1 MKEKASMPNIAPT
14 VTADYVEMDSVK
26 VSTIPNQG
34 SLIKRISE
42 SGQINISNLSQQEIE
57 KYSNMTKSLVV
68 TDINSISNYG
78 SDLQNTMTK
87 YSNDFLKSVRA
98 SQCGE
103 VGGLINNL
111 LQELGYVDIKDFDET
126 SKLKKFLRSLP
137 LIGRMVKSVEQQLA
151 KYDTIVNNVDAIS
164 KKITATRLLAL
175 RDNSNLQ
182 VMFENNLEYGK
193 QIEELIIAGKI
204 KLQEIETKLN
214 EMQSN
219 PEAYEAHEIQDLQS
233 FKNTLE
239 RRIADMLTL
248 RFIIKQSLPQ
258 IRTVQYN
265 NLAVADKAQTI
276 ISTTIPIW
284 RNQLSIAVALKNQ
297 RESIKAQNLVT
308 ETTNE
313 MLLRNSEVLK
323 ENSIFAAKEN
333 ERGVVDIETLRKT
346 TESLISTFQEVK
358 KIHEEAS
365 ANRAATEQEI
375 LRIEKELE
383 DSMTTMLKH

>member
-1 MKEKASMPNIAPT
+1 MKEKVSMPNIAPT
-14 VTADYVEMDSVK
+14 VTADFVEMDSVK
-26 VSTIPNQG
+26 VSTMPNQG
-34 SLIKRISE
+34 SLMKRISE
-42 SGQINISNLSQQEIE
+42 SGQINISNLSQQEID
-57 KYSNMTKSLVV
+57 KYSNMTKSLIV

-78 SDLQNTMTK
+78 ADLQNTMTK

-103 VGGLINNL
+103 VGDLINNL
-111 LQELGYVDIKDFDET
+111 LQELGYVDIKDFEET

-137 LIGRMVKSVEQQLA
+137 LIGRMVKTVEQQLA

-193 QIEELIIAGKI
+193 QVEELIIAGKI
-204 KLQEIETKLN
+204 KLQEIEEKLN

-284 RNQLSIAVALKNQ
+284 RNQLSIAVVLKNQ

-365 ANRAATEQEI
+365 ANRAAAEQEI
-375 LRIEKELE
+375 IRIEKELE
-383 DSMTTMLKH
+383 DSMTSMIKH

>member
-204 KLQEIETKLN
+204 KLQEIEEKLN

-276 ISTTIPIW
+276 ITTTIPIW

-375 LRIEKELE
+375 IRIEKELE
-383 DSMTTMLKH
+383 DSMTSMIKH

>member
-1 MKEKASMPNIAPT
+1 MKEKVSMPNIAPT
-14 VTADYVEMDSVK
+14 VTADFVEMDSVK
-26 VSTIPNQG
+26 VSTMPNQG
-34 SLIKRISE
+34 SLMKRISE
-42 SGQINISNLSQQEIE
+42 SGQINISNLSQQEID
-57 KYSNMTKSLVV
+57 KYSNMTKSLIV

-78 SDLQNTMTK
+78 ADLQNTMTK

-103 VGGLINNL
+103 VGDLINNL

-137 LIGRMVKSVEQQLA
+137 LIGRMVKTVEQQLA

-193 QIEELIIAGKI
+193 QVEELIIAGKI
-204 KLQEIETKLN
+204 KLQEIEEKLN

-284 RNQLSIAVALKNQ
+284 RNQLSFAVALKNQ

-346 TESLISTFQEVK
+346 TESLIETFQEVK

-365 ANRAATEQEI
+365 ANRAAAEQEI
-375 LRIEKELE
+375 IRIEKELE
-383 DSMTTMLKH
+383 DSMTNMIKH

>member
-214 EMQSN
+214 KMQSN

-383 DSMTTMLKH
+383 DSMTSMIKH